1 MANWV
6 ICLPVL
12 VVRLGLGE
20 LVGLRFRIVEQCFFF
35 WWWCRGIEWRFN
47 ELFDG
52 YVVGE
57 SM

>member
-35 WWWCRGIEWRFN
+35 G
-47 ELFDG
+47 G
-52 YVVGE
+52 GVGE
-57 SM
+57 LNGGLMSYLMAMW